1 MRKIKKLAKP
11 QVLIDNAKEWTEEY
25 CICLNN
31 GKKPSQ
37 EIASRYN
44 EPTIKNTLEKETFG
58 KCAYCESKFK
68 HVTYGDIEHILPKN
82 KEARPDLY
90 VEWDNLTLACE
101 QCNRSG
107 KGTYYDPNMPLIN
120 PYKDEPIEH
129 FQDIGPLIFPKLGD
143 LRAWTTEKYSSLI
156 VPHSWNRGKSD

>member
-44 EPTIKNTLEKETFG
+44 EPTIKKHFG
-58 KCAYCESKFK
+58 KRNFWEMR
-68 HVTYGDIEHILPKN
+68 L
-82 KEARPDLY
+82 L
-90 VEWDNLTLACE
+90 
-101 QCNRSG
+101 
-107 KGTYYDPNMPLIN
+107 
-120 PYKDEPIEH
+120 
-129 FQDIGPLIFPKLGD
+129 
-143 LRAWTTEKYSSLI
+143 
-156 VPHSWNRGKSD
+156 